1 MLHILFSSKTR
12 VAVLKL
18 FLLNAGDSFYQRQ
31 ISVLTSQPIRG
42 IQREIEK
49 LTKIGIIESYTQG
62 NRVYYKLNQ
71 DYPITQDL
79 KNIFLKTVG
88 VAEVLKE
95 HFKQEGIKFA
105 FIYGSYAR
113 GEENIL
119 SDIDLMVIGN
129 ISSKKLSSILSEPKE
144 TLMRE
149 IHYSVFSL
157 NEFIK
162 KAMGKDHFINSILND
177 KKIYIIGNEDEIRRL
192 TESGQVK
199 TS

>member
-1 MLHILFSSKTR
+1 MLNILFSSKTR

-18 FLLNAGDSFYQRQ
+18 FLFNASDSFYQRQ
-31 ISVLTSQPIRG
+31 ISALTSQPIRG

-62 NRVYYKLNQ
+62 KRVYYKLNQ
-71 DYPITQDL
+71 DCPITQDL

-119 SDIDLMVIGN
+119 SDIDLMVIGS
-129 ISSKKLSSILSEPKE
+129 ITSKKLSSILSEPKE
-144 TLMRE
+144 KLMRE
-149 IHYSVFSL
+149 INYSVFSL

-162 KAMGKDHFINSILND
+162 KAIKKDHFINSILND
-177 KKIYIIGNEDEIRRL
+177 KKIYIIGNQDDLRRL